1 MNIDLSPII
10 QAIIGLLAALITARL
25 IPFIKEKT
33 SNEQRQRMAAAI
45 RVAAFAA
52 EQIFGAGHG
61 AEKMDYAL
69 AYLRDMGFLVDSREI
84 EAAVYQ
90 YFNLPKML
98 NELVEDTEQ
107 KPPDTEEKISGWNT
121 PEEV

>member
-1 MNIDLSPII
+1 MNIDLTPII
-10 QAIIGLLAALITARL
+10 QAVLGLLAALITARL

-45 RVAAFAA
+45 RVAVFAA

-69 AYLRDMGFLVDSREI
+69 NYIRDMGFDVDSREV
-84 EAAVYQ
+84 EAAVSQ
-90 YFNLPKML
+90 YFNVPKML
-98 NELVEDTEQ
+98 NELVKESEL
-107 KPPDTEEKISGWNT
+107 KPPEQEETE
-121 PEEV
+121 